1 MSFRYLDD
9 LTSDVAFEARG
20 ESLEELLATVAKAM
34 LNIMYD
40 LDEVEPAKS
49 LFVSITGDDAEHL
62 LHRWLSELLFQFE
75 VENMHFCEFRDISIR
90 PTSDGLSVEGELWGE
105 EADPTLMKTHVK
117 GVTYH
122 KFSVRQEKASEWV
135 ATVVVD
141 I

>member
-9 LTSDVAFEARG
+9 LTSDVAYEARSK
-20 ESLEELLATVAKAM
+20 SLEELLAVAAKAM

-40 LDEVEPAKS
+40 VGEIEPKKS
-49 LFVSITGDDAEHL
+49 IIVSVTGDDAEHL
-62 LHRWLSELLFQFE
+62 LHRWLSEILFQFE
-75 VENMHFCEFRDISIR
+75 VENMYFCDFRNLRIHESPD
-90 PTSDGLSVEGELWGE
+90 DLKVEGELWGDD
-105 EADPTLMKTHVK
+105 ADPELMETHVK

-122 KFSVRQEKASEWV
+122 KFVVRQDAGEWV